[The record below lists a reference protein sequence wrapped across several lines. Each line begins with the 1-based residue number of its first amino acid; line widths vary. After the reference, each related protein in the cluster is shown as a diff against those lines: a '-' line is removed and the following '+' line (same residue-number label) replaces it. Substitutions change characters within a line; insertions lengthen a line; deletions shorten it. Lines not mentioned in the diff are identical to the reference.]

1 MLESISDFLIQLM
14 EQTGL
19 VGIFLATVVES
30 FFAPIPSE
38 IVLFTAGFYAS
49 NLGSFPTLVLI
60 AIVAA
65 FGNFVGTLPFYLV
78 SKYSSE
84 KYLPRFLNRWG
95 AYLLIS
101 NRDLERSQKFF
112 DKKGGVTVFFA
123 RLIPGI
129 RSLIAF
135 PAGLSK
141 MNFFKYFAFTMA
153 GSFLW
158 NIILG
163 SIGFWAFERK
173 EVFFEIFEP
182 ISNIILVG
190 IIALA
195 MLYMAR
201 VVYNI
206 RKIRA
211 VR

>member
-30 FFAPIPSE
+30 FFAPVPSE

-84 KYLPRFLNRWG
+84 KYLPWFLNRWG

-190 IIALA
+190 IIIFAI
-195 MLYMAR
+195 LYIAR

>member
-1 MLESISDFLIQLM
+1 MLESISEILIQLM
-14 EQTGL
+14 DQTGL
-19 VGIFLATVVES
+19 LGIFVATVVES

-49 NLGSFPTLVLI
+49 NLGSFPTLILI
-60 AIVAA
+60 AIIAA
-65 FGNFVGTLPFYLV
+65 LGNFVGTLPFYLV

-101 NRDLERSQKFF
+101 NKDLERSKRFF

-163 SIGFWAFERK
+163 SIGFWAFEKK

-182 ISNIILVG
+182 ISNIILIG
-190 IIALA
+190 IVVLA
-195 MLYMAR
+195 ILYMAR

-211 VR
+211 LR

>member
-30 FFAPIPSE
+30 FFAPVPSE

-182 ISNIILVG
+182 ISNIILIG
-190 IIALA
+190 IVVLA
-195 MLYMAR
+195 ILYMAR

-211 VR
+211 LR

>member
-30 FFAPIPSE
+30 FFAPVPSE